1 MRVLIFGS
9 RKWND
14 STVMECYLAGLE
26 DWTPPDEKV
35 IVIHGD
41 APGADKMAGGIA
53 EQCGY
58 EVRAFPCDWP
68 PRGSPRYMVVKAA
81 HDRNQRML
89 DEGHPEIAVGFKD
102 FFDWS
107 LSQGGS
113 EDMAKRC
120 KFANVPTYIVSRLR

>member
-9 RKWND
+9 RKWTD

-35 IVIHGD
+35 IVIHG
-41 APGADKMAGGIA
+41 AQRGADQLAGGIA

-58 EVRAFPCDWP
+58 EVMAFEADWP
-68 PRGSPRYMVVKAA
+68 VKGSPKWAFAVAG

-89 DEGHPEIAVGFKD
+89 DEGRPEIAVGFKN

-120 KFANVPTYIVSRLR
+120 KAAGVPVYIVTRLQ